1 MNPDVSRRIA
11 KALAPLKIESKHRFM
26 IGLKSEKARSFETLP
41 NWVKEIVYFGERN
54 GQKADMSVDLPEAF
68 ARSIPKK

>member
-1 MNPDVSRRIA
+1 
-11 KALAPLKIESKHRFM
+11 M

-68 ARSIPKK
+68 ARSMPKK